1 MTYQKARQSGYT
13 SLTHRNGTRDHPA
26 AVTGGANR
34 GRLCQKQQYPDRF
47 QQSPTCFSGH
57 GQNPNTR
64 NLHNQQSQVLFQVV
78 NMAYDQVLSL
88 TEKLKRHRK
97 KTAHLL
103 KKVNKKQDRQN
114 QMIESLKRKLRKKR
128 NGSEVSKQRKAEST
142 KKTAGD

>member
-1 MTYQKARQSGYT
+1 M
-13 SLTHRNGTRDHPA
+13 
-26 AVTGGANR
+26 
-34 GRLCQKQQYPDRF
+34 
-47 QQSPTCFSGH
+47 
-57 GQNPNTR
+57 
-64 NLHNQQSQVLFQVV
+64 HNQQSQVLFQVV

-97 KTAHLL
+97 KTARLL
-103 KKVNKKQDRQN
+103 KRVNKKQDRQN